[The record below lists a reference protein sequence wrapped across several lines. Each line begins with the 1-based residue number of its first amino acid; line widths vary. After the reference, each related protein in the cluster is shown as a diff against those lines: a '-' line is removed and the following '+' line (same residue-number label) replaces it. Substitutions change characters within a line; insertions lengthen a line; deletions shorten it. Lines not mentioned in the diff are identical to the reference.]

1 MLESVKSPL
10 IITLLCILAACG
22 APAGKEPRV
31 KVETKYGD
39 IIIELYPA
47 KAPKTIAAFLANV
60 DAGNYK
66 NTSFY
71 RILSDENQPSNAPK
85 ANLIQGG
92 MWKANY
98 EKSRTLPRVLHETT
112 KQTGILHTNGVVSLA
127 RLEPG
132 TGSTEFFICV
142 GDQHG
147 FDYGGANNS
156 DGQGYTAFG
165 KVIKGMDV
173 VRSIY
178 NCPEDEQSFDPP
190 IAIYNIKRL

>member
-1 MLESVKSPL
+1 MLGSVKSLL
-10 IITLLCILAACG
+10 IVMLVCMLVACSTSVK
-22 APAGKEPRV
+22 KEPQV

-47 KAPKTIAAFLANV
+47 KAPKTVAAFLVNV

-71 RILSDENQPSNAPK
+71 RILSDDNQPSNAPK

-92 MWKANY
+92 MWKTKY
-98 EKSRTLPRVLHETT
+98 QLSTTIRRVQHETT
-112 KQTGILHTNGVVSLA
+112 KQTGLLHTNGVVSLA

-156 DGQGYTAFG
+156 DGQGYAAFG

-178 NCPEDEQSFDPP
+178 NAPESEQSFEPP
-190 IAIYNIKRL
+190 VAIYDIKRW